1 MWSGSRQSLDCRE
14 RFLVWFFFWDFL
26 GFWEH
31 LHCWISQPRSCRVWS
46 SPLRRT
52 GSKDLTQEVPRD
64 TQECPFGSLQ
74 TPGEVQK
81 LLREVWDSP
90 EWNPPEA
97 GAAPLIP
104 SHKFQPW
111 RDLPAAQTSPFSP
124 QECQAGLCSAAAA
137 AQSRICYLGP
147 FPRNHKNSQ
156 IQEKAPRPFPRGFS
170 WSWQGGVSW
179 QQPQHR
185 AHLCAERSLF
195 RAKANKIKK
204 SHFCVSGLN
213 RGCSQQLFP
222 AQAQLLL
229 LNEDFYPK
237 SSPLSCSGGWG

>member
-46 SPLRRT
+46 SSLRRT

-90 EWNPPEA
+90 ERNPPEA

-124 QECQAGLCSAAAA
+124 RNPRQGFAQQQQQHKAGSVTWDPS
-137 AQSRICYLGP
+137 QGTTRIPRSRKRLPGP
-147 FPRNHKNSQ
+147 SQGVFPGAGK
-156 IQEKAPRPFPRGFS
+156 EEFPG
-170 WSWQGGVSW
+170 
-179 QQPQHR
+179 
-185 AHLCAERSLF
+185 
-195 RAKANKIKK
+195 
-204 SHFCVSGLN
+204 
-213 RGCSQQLFP
+213 
-222 AQAQLLL
+222 
-229 LNEDFYPK
+229 
-237 SSPLSCSGGWG
+237 SSPSTEHIFVQRGVYSGQKPIK